1 MKSSLIIFNL
11 KKNFSGDNC
20 ISEAAGDR
28 RDVSP
33 HDYWQG
39 DHHHHQDH
47 YHYHYYDI
55 DLQVIA
61 NYGPKR
67 KKGYPKSIHLIGT
80 GNIEV
85 RWDMRRQILMM
96 GIPFTGSNP
105 VDCEIM
111 EMVANRISMLVLL
124 KKV

>member
-1 MKSSLIIFNL
+1 MQLKTTSPIRMNSSLIIFNL

-47 YHYHYYDI
+47 YYYDI
-55 DLQVIA
+55 DYQVIA

-67 KKGYPKSIHLIGT
+67 KKNYPKSIHLIGT

-96 GIPFTGSNP
+96 GNP
-105 VDCEIM
+105 HWGFP
-111 EMVANRISMLVLL
+111 SLVQIHRYGNGC
-124 KKV
+124 K